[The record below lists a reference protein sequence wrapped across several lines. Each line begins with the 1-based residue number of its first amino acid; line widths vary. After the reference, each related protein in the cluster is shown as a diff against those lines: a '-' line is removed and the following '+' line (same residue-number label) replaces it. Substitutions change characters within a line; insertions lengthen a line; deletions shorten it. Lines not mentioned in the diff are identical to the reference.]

1 MNKRILIV
9 EDEPGIAKMEKNYL
23 EKSDF
28 ITDIANDGSQAL
40 DLFYKNDY
48 DLIVLD
54 LMLPKL
60 SGEKLLEIIR
70 ANSNIPVILVT
81 AKVNEDDIISGF
93 RHGAD
98 DYIKKPFSGNEFVE
112 RIKAV
117 LRRTESIHKNEHLIE
132 SQDRRL
138 KVDMEN
144 NRVIKDDKE
153 VLLTKN
159 ELLIVQTLF
168 TNPNK
173 TFTRNEIIEIS
184 FGYDYDAFDRAVD
197 THIKNIRSKIEDNPK
212 NPNYIKTVY
221 GLGYKAGD
229 IYEA

>member
-1 MNKRILIV
+1 
-9 EDEPGIAKMEKNYL
+9 MEKNYL

-70 ANSNIPVILVT
+70 ANPNIPVILVT